1 MTEGDGHKP
10 TSSHGTFSFPS
21 FCFPLFAFSVLTS
34 STASLIAHIAG
45 GSFRSFNRRKHFVE
59 PKVVVCNFPR
69 FSCER
74 RWWENVL
81 TTFDVFTLALVRVF
95 PFLIGKNGNSA
106 LCNRAPC
113 VAAQEKVVNGRV
125 ELGNHLTSQSL
136 RGHRRE
142 LDSPVVY
149 PFSIIAMVN
158 VD

>member
-1 MTEGDGHKP
+1 M
-10 TSSHGTFSFPS
+10 
-21 FCFPLFAFSVLTS
+21 
-34 STASLIAHIAG
+34 
-45 GSFRSFNRRKHFVE
+45 
-59 PKVVVCNFPR
+59 
-69 FSCER
+69 
-74 RWWENVL
+74 L